1 MSDPHERDLIEIYK
15 LHAEL
20 ADRVSQ
26 RREGANRLYV
36 TLLVGL
42 VVFVTALLRFG
53 AGDRSIQM
61 IMWPVG
67 ALGALA
73 VGFLVHRHPFLPTTQ
88 RRQVPGLARAG
99 EATAVR
105 VLHAGMGAA
114 GRGQGRE
121 PLLEAHDRRG
131 GSPVDFLPV
140 VVLRHGG
147 GAAPLSGPLGAARRG
162 APMPTAGRWPRG
174 SSGRRAEP
182 ARSLLRSCPPAGR
195 GTPPRTVPSTP
206 ERTRRHHRDG
216 ARGRRPS
223 PSRASPPAR

>member
-67 ALGALA
+67 ALGALLSA
-73 VGFLVHRHPFLPTTQ
+73 SWYIVIRSHRQLNDGKFLALHELEKQLPYAFFTREWELLGEGRDVSRYWKLTTVEVALPSIFFLLSCC
-88 RRQVPGLARAG
+88 V
-99 EATAVR
+99 
-105 VLHAGMGAA
+105 MAA
-114 GRGQGRE
+114 
-121 PLLEAHDRRG
+121 A
-131 GSPVDFLPV
+131 
-140 VVLRHGG
+140 
-147 GAAPLSGPLGAARRG
+147 
-162 APMPTAGRWPRG
+162 
-174 SSGRRAEP
+174 
-182 ARSLLRSCPPAGR
+182 LLR
-195 GTPPRTVPSTP
+195 
-206 ERTRRHHRDG
+206 
-216 ARGRRPS
+216 
-223 PSRASPPAR
+223 

>member
-42 VVFVTALLRFG
+42 VVFVAALLRFG

-67 ALGALA
+67 ALGALLSA
-73 VGFLVHRHPFLPTTQ
+73 SWYIVIRSCRQLNDGKFLALHELEKQLPYAFFT
-88 RRQVPGLARAG
+88 REWELLG
-99 EATAVR
+99 E
-105 VLHAGMGAA
+105 
-114 GRGQGRE
+114 GRDVE

-131 GSPVDFLPV
+131 GSPVDFLPL

-147 GAAPLSGPLGAARRG
+147 GAAPLSGPLGGRPRRAHADDLVRSG
-162 APMPTAGRWPRG
+162 APK
-174 SSGRRAEP
+174 
-182 ARSLLRSCPPAGR
+182 
-195 GTPPRTVPSTP
+195 
-206 ERTRRHHRDG
+206 
-216 ARGRRPS
+216 
-223 PSRASPPAR
+223 